1 MGFPYLLNI
10 TVNVAA
16 FKTRFN
22 IPHDVKIAYCHE
34 GDREEQRLPQV
45 VFFPLMSILEGGVR
59 FSIDPSYLG
68 I

>member
-1 MGFPYLLNI
+1 MSFSCLLE
-10 TVNVAA
+10 TSANVEA

-34 GDREEQRLPQV
+34 GHREEQRLPQV

-68 I
+68 L